1 MIELVSVGIIYDYE
15 VVKFRNFM
23 MMFDFTSIETQD
35 LVSCVL
41 IHIEG
46 DFSDFII
53 RIVVKSPL
61 LFPFKQL

>member
-1 MIELVSVGIIYDYE
+1 MIELVSMGIICDYE
-15 VVKFRNFM
+15 VVKFHNFM

-35 LVSCVL
+35 LVSCVW
-41 IHIEG
+41 IYIEG

-61 LFPFKQL
+61 LFPF